1 MNNILLE
8 EQCVRKYTPQ
18 DSLVKNNKSVMYGDW
33 KTCIHNSR
41 GMYID
46 WAESAPLG
54 NRWLRMQCAG
64 GVMTSAVSYYKNAP
78 DLLRPD
84 FKKITFKYEISYWS
98 HAWTGSQTFTLFG
111 NPYNPEISGNAGGNY
126 SLEQVAV
133 KNGINVVNITG
144 AFGISNPSNEIYL
157 VVNGIKYT
165 LQPKIGTSAEM
176 NFDFEITREKITV
189 FDNRQKLTTVIP
201 YDVSKLLY
209 SPILRMCQTR
219 YKPDTNQYDT
229 STHKMRISNYEMEA

>member
-1 MNNILLE
+1 MNNIFF
-8 EQCVRKYTPQ
+8 EQQFARTYKPQ
-18 DSLVKNNKSVMYGDW
+18 DSLVNNNGSIMYGDW
-33 KTCIHNSR
+33 KTCIHNNR
-41 GMYID
+41 GLYID
-46 WAESAPLG
+46 WEESNPIG

-78 DLLRPD
+78 NLLRPD
-84 FKKITFKYEISYWS
+84 FKKIKFKYEIVYWS

-111 NPYNPEISGNAGGNY
+111 NPYNPDISGNPGSNY
-126 SLEQVAV
+126 SLEQISV
-133 KNGINVVNITG
+133 KNGINIINITG

-157 VVNGIKYT
+157 VVNNNTYT

-176 NFDFEITREKITV
+176 NFDFEITRDKITV
-189 FDNRQKLTTVIP
+189 YDNRQNKTTAIP
-201 YDVSKLLY
+201 YDVSKLIY

-219 YKPDTNQYDT
+219 YKPDTNQYDA